1 MTGDNDVRTVRSFNR
16 VWTRQAGL
24 LRSGLLDTPYSLS
37 EARVIF
43 EVAQREA
50 VDLAEIRRVLGLDA
64 GYATRLVQ
72 RLQRTGVLDVATSA
86 DDGRRRVL
94 TLTASGRAAFDDL
107 DRRANEQA
115 AALLDG
121 FAIDERRDLIAA
133 MNGITTI
140 LEEDESVRAPFVLR
154 DPRPGDLGWVV
165 HRHGELY
172 ASEYGWDE
180 RFEALVA
187 RIVADFADGFDPKR
201 EHAWIA
207 DRRGIPVGS
216 VFCSAK
222 DESTAQLRLLL
233 VEPSARGLGIGARL
247 VTECVS
253 FARRA
258 GYHRM
263 TLWTN
268 DVLDSARRIYQAHG
282 FVLTDEHAH
291 HSFGH
296 DLVGQN
302 WTLEFDQPE

>member
-1 MTGDNDVRTVRSFNR
+1 MIAEDAVHTVRAFNR
-16 VWTRQAGL
+16 LWTRQAGL
-24 LRSGLLDTPYSLS
+24 LHSGLLAMPYSLA

-43 EVAQREA
+43 EVAQA
-50 VDLAEIRRVLGLDA
+50 PSVGLATIRTALGLDA

-72 RLQRTGVLDVATSA
+72 RLERDGIVDVAVSD

-94 TLTASGRAAFDDL
+94 ALTSHGREVFEEL

-115 AALLDG
+115 ATLLGPLTVD
-121 FAIDERRDLIAA
+121 DLDAVLAA
-133 MNGITTI
+133 MTTMATVF
-140 LEEDESVRAPFVLR
+140 EDTPGHEAFVLR
-154 DPRPGDLGWVV
+154 DPQPGDLGWVV
-165 HRHGELY
+165 QRHGALY

-187 RIVADFADGFDPKR
+187 RIVADFVDDLDPTR
-201 EHAWIA
+201 ERAWIA
-207 DRRGIPVGS
+207 DRRGTPAGS

-222 DESTAQLRLLL
+222 DASTAQLRLLL

-247 VTECVS
+247 VTECVG

-258 GYHRM
+258 GYQRM

-268 DVLDSARRIYQAHG
+268 DVLTSARRIYEAHG
-282 FVLTDEHAH
+282 FALTDEHAH

-302 WTLEFDQPE
+302 WVLEFAETT